1 MTIFLVIVY
10 VYVTIRFSLV
20 WADGRDDKWLIR
32 KWYGLKKE
40 AGIDMLLSGL
50 YVLNSN
56 PNVIYK

>member
-10 VYVTIRFSLV
+10 VCVTIRFSLV
-20 WADGRDDKWLIR
+20 WADGRDGKWLTR

-50 YVLNSN
+50 YVLNGI
-56 PNVIYK
+56 PNERY